1 MRSRECCDTPNGCTP
16 ETRDLVR
23 RIVNEIGYVT
33 NRLAR
38 TLRVGCSGPL
48 LGATVLTLRHS
59 LFADTIEGMT
69 ATDALAEAG
78 IP

>member
-1 MRSRECCDTPNGCTP
+1 MYAP

-33 NRLAR
+33 NRLAGSL
-38 TLRVGCSGPL
+38 TA
-48 LGATVLTLRHS
+48 GAADSTAQSCRRRAIS
-59 LFADTIEGMT
+59 FFANTIEGM
-69 ATDALAEAG
+69 TDALAEAG